1 MAEMNPENTHPLPP
15 DTLNEIGVLKRRE
28 IEARIVG
35 PLVEALGN
43 EFGRER
49 VVEIVR
55 ETIVDIARRQGAER
69 AALVGDTSLVAFAR
83 SSGDSRKDSAL
94 EMEVLEQNE
103 ERYSFNVT
111 RCRYAEMYRA
121 LGLADLGAVMSC
133 NRDYSAV
140 EGFNPD
146 IVLVREQT
154 IMQGAPCCTFRYST
168 RKVAAAPASESA
180 HE

>member
-55 ETIVDIARRQGAER
+55 ETIVDIARRQGAEL
-69 AALVGDTSLVAFAR
+69 AAQTGDSTLAAFANAT
-83 SSGDSRKDSAL
+83 GDWRKGGAL
-94 EMEVLEQNE
+94 ETEVVEQNE

-133 NRDYSAV
+133 NRDASLV

-146 IVLVREQT
+146 IALVREQT

-168 RKVAAAPASESA
+168 RKATAAPASEGSP
-180 HE
+180 E